1 LFSLGLEATH
11 AAAPPGLLVGY
22 VSSVPS
28 RSSDGTNNYLYD
40 AEDRRQYPNSP
51 KSDWGQT
58 KRTPLKDPGERR
70 HELLPAPKKTI
81 LLDRSTGD
89 EHCLT

>member
-1 LFSLGLEATH
+1 
-11 AAAPPGLLVGY
+11 
-22 VSSVPS
+22 VSDWCFV
-28 RSSDGTNNYLYD
+28 
-40 AEDRRQYPNSP
+40 
-51 KSDWGQT
+51 SDWGQT